1 MQRMFTLLGVVMA
14 LIWTEHLS
22 VGNGL
27 IDSDH
32 KNLIVVVNSM
42 EQAIGRRDRA
52 AVSKSFVL
60 LDTYIAIH
68 CRNEEKIAE
77 AINFPFTQSKFEHRQ
92 LMHEMRYMVEK
103 LESNVGLWPD
113 SLLERYSNFLSS
125 WMTDHIIKTDMKMKP
140 ALQAYPYDFRP
151 A

>member
-1 MQRMFTLLGVVMA
+1 MG
-14 LIWTEHLS
+14 LIWAEHLS

-42 EQAIGRRDRA
+42 EQAIGLRDRA
-52 AVSKSFVL
+52 ALSKAFVL
-60 LDTYIAIH
+60 LDTYITIH
-68 CRNEEKIAE
+68 FRNEEKIAH
-77 AINFPFTQSKFEHRQ
+77 AINFPFTQNKFEHRQ
-92 LMHEMRYMVEK
+92 LMHEMRYMVER
-103 LESNVGLWPD
+103 LESNVGHWPD
-113 SLLERYSNFLSS
+113 SLLERYSHFLSN
-125 WMTDHIIKTDMKMKP
+125 WMIDHIIKTDMKMKP